1 MADSTPQLKRKREG
15 AEAQRK
21 KAKTQKKPE
30 AGAVQDAEVAATPAK
45 ATPKPKQTPKATP
58 KAKDPSNA
66 TPKPAKTNGAND
78 AVSKTKAKKQKPKGS
93 ANWSVSSAQGG
104 WFLPRD
110 PVFSADEKSILLA
123 THKGLEVYV
132 AETSLLAYKLPVS
145 GSGEV
150 TAYALS
156 ATDSN
161 RVYVAESTGLIT
173 LWDWVSRQKVGRWD
187 IGATVRN
194 MKVVTHADED
204 LVYCHEPGKSHIVNV
219 HALRTG
225 AQASTTELKPILK
238 TSANILDIQVL
249 LQGKFVVV
257 ACGDSLMVGKRQKQS
272 KTAVQDFEYVWREL
286 KFAQRITTFDAYVR
300 DPAEVTG
307 KPAKSAQDQRDIIDI
322 AIGELSGAILLFED
336 VLASF
341 AAIETVQKAGKTK
354 ADNAESLRPKK
365 LHWHRDAVGSVKWS
379 LDGKKSTHSCRFAL
393 ANIHRQLCHL
403 WRRRDRH
410 HNLAARHWET
420 TAPAASDSS
429 DREHSRFALWF
440 FIRHHAGKQLGHCT
454 LDH

>member
-1 MADSTPQLKRKREG
+1 MTDSTPQLKRKREG

-21 KAKTQKKPE
+21 KARTLKKGE
-30 AGAVQDAEVAATPAK
+30 AGAGQDGEVAATPVAK
-45 ATPKPKQTPKATP
+45 SRPKPKQTPKSTPKSKDAPSATP
-58 KAKDPSNA
+58 SKPAQANIARDDASKKAKR
-66 TPKPAKTNGAND
+66 
-78 AVSKTKAKKQKPKGS
+78 QKSKGS
-93 ANWSVSSAQGG
+93 ANWLVSSAQGG

-110 PVFSADEKSILLA
+110 PVFSADETFIILGTQKA
-123 THKGLEVYV
+123 LEIYV

-156 ATDSN
+156 ATDPN

-173 LWDWVSRQKVGRWD
+173 LWDWTQRQKIGRWD

-194 MKVVTHADED
+194 MTVITHSDED
-204 LVYCHEPGKSHIVNV
+204 LVYCHEPGKSHIINV

-225 AQASTTELKPILK
+225 AQAATTELKPILK
-238 TSANILDIQVL
+238 TSSSIVDIQVL

-286 KFAQRITTFDAYVR
+286 KFAQRITTFNAYVR
-300 DPAEVTG
+300 DPAELTG
-307 KPAKSAQDQRDIIDI
+307 KVAKSAHEQRDLIDI
-322 AIGELSGAILLFED
+322 AIGDVSGVILLFED
-336 VLASF
+336 ILASF
-341 AAIETVQKAGKTK
+341 AAIESVEKGGKVK

-379 LDGKKSTHSCRFAL
+379 LDGKLYGCTV
-393 ANIHRQLCHL
+393 
-403 WRRRDRH
+403 
-410 HNLAARHWET
+410 
-420 TAPAASDSS
+420 
-429 DREHSRFALWF
+429 
-440 FIRHHAGKQLGHCT
+440 AGAG
-454 LDH
+454 

>member
-1 MADSTPQLKRKREG
+1 MSKTSAADLVVEDRLAADPIMADSTPQLKRKREG

-21 KAKTQKKPE
+21 KAKTK
-30 AGAVQDAEVAATPAK
+30 DAEVAATPVAK
-45 ATPKPKQTPKATP
+45 SIPKPKQTPKSTP
-58 KAKDPSNA
+58 KSKDASNA
-66 TPKPAKTNGAND
+66 TPKAVKTNSAND
-78 AVSKTKAKKQKPKGS
+78 AVSKTKAKKQKSKGS

-110 PVFSADEKSILLA
+110 PVFSSDEKFLLLA
-123 THKGLEVYV
+123 TQKALEIYV

-145 GSGEV
+145 GSGEI

-156 ATDSN
+156 ATDAN

-173 LWDWVSRQKVGRWD
+173 LWDWVSRQKIGRWD

-194 MKVVTHADED
+194 MKVVTHSDED

-238 TSANILDIQVL
+238 TSSNIQDIQVL
-249 LQGKFVVV
+249 LQGRFVVV

-272 KTAVQDFEYVWREL
+272 KMAVQDFEYVWREL
-286 KFAQRITTFDAYVR
+286 KFAQRITAFNAYVR

-307 KPAKSAQDQRDIIDI
+307 KPAKSVQDQRDIIDI
-322 AIGELSGAILLFED
+322 AIGDVSGVILLFED
-336 VLASF
+336 ILASF

-354 ADNAESLRPKK
+354 ADNAETLRPKK

-379 LDGKKSTHSCRFAL
+379 LDGE
-393 ANIHRQLCHL
+393 
-403 WRRRDRH
+403 RH
-410 HNLAARHWET
+410 EESGSN
-420 TAPAASDSS
+420 
-429 DREHSRFALWF
+429 
-440 FIRHHAGKQLGHCT
+440 
-454 LDH
+454 

>member
-21 KAKTQKKPE
+21 KAKTLKKNE
-30 AGAVQDAEVAATPAK
+30 AGAGQDGEVAATAVVKSTPKSKQTHK
-45 ATPKPKQTPKATP
+45 ATPKS
-58 KAKDPSNA
+58 KDALNA
-66 TPKPAKTNGAND
+66 TPKPSKVNASTDD
-78 AVSKTKAKKQKPKGS
+78 ATSKTKAKKQKSKGS
-93 ANWSVSSAQGG
+93 ADWNVSSAQGG

-110 PVFSADEKSILLA
+110 PVFSTDEKFIILA
-123 THKGLEVYV
+123 TQKALEIYV
-132 AETSLLAYKLPVS
+132 AETSLLAHKLPVS

-150 TAYALS
+150 TAYAVS

-173 LWDWVSRQKVGRWD
+173 LWDWTSRKKIGRWD

-194 MKVVTHADED
+194 MTVITHSDED

-238 TSANILDIQVL
+238 TSSSILDVQVL

-257 ACGDSLMVGKRQKQS
+257 ACNDSLMVGKRQKQS

-286 KFAQRITTFDAYVR
+286 KFAQRITTFNAYVR
-300 DPAEVTG
+300 DQAEVTG
-307 KPAKSAQDQRDIIDI
+307 KAARSAQDQRDVIDI
-322 AIGELSGAILLFED
+322 AIGDDSGVILLFED
-336 VLASF
+336 ILASF
-341 AAIETVQKAGKTK
+341 AAIETAQKGGKTK

-365 LHWHRDAVGSVKWS
+365 LHWHRDVVGSVKWS
-379 LDGKKSTHSCRFAL
+379 LDGK
-393 ANIHRQLCHL
+393 QL
-403 WRRRDRH
+403 
-410 HNLAARHWET
+410 ET
-420 TAPAASDSS
+420 FQEGFP
-429 DREHSRFALWF
+429 
-440 FIRHHAGKQLGHCT
+440 G
-454 LDH
+454 

>member
-21 KAKTQKKPE
+21 KAKTQKKGE
-30 AGAVQDAEVAATPAK
+30 AGVGQDAEVAATPVAK
-45 ATPKPKQTPKATP
+45 STTKFKQTPKSTP
-58 KAKDPSNA
+58 KAKDAPNA
-66 TPKPAKTNGAND
+66 TPKPSRMSTKTDD
-78 AVSKTKAKKQKPKGS
+78 ALSKTKAKKQKPKGS
-93 ANWSVSSAQGG
+93 ANWNISSAQGG

-110 PVFSADEKSILLA
+110 PVFSIDEKFIILA
-123 THKGLEVYV
+123 TQKALEVYV

-173 LWDWVSRQKVGRWD
+173 LWDWVSRQKIGRWD

-194 MKVVTHADED
+194 MAVITHSEED

-238 TSANILDIQVL
+238 TGLSILDIQVL

-286 KFAQRITTFDAYVR
+286 KFVQRITTFNAYVR

-307 KPAKSAQDQRDIIDI
+307 KAAKSAQDQRDIIDV
-322 AIGELSGAILLFED
+322 AVGDESGVILLFED
-336 VLASF
+336 ILASF
-341 AAIETVQKAGKTK
+341 AAIESSQKGGKSK
-354 ADNAESLRPKK
+354 ADNAENLRPKK

-379 LDGKKSTHSCRFAL
+379 LDGK
-393 ANIHRQLCHL
+393 
-403 WRRRDRH
+403 
-410 HNLAARHWET
+410 
-420 TAPAASDSS
+420 
-429 DREHSRFALWF
+429 
-440 FIRHHAGKQLGHCT
+440 
-454 LDH
+454 

>member
-21 KAKTQKKPE
+21 KAKTQKKGE
-30 AGAVQDAEVAATPAK
+30 AGVGQDAEVAATPVAK
-45 ATPKPKQTPKATP
+45 STTKFKQTPKSTP
-58 KAKDPSNA
+58 KAKDAPNA
-66 TPKPAKTNGAND
+66 TPKPSRLSTKTDD
-78 AVSKTKAKKQKPKGS
+78 ALSKTKAKKQKPKGS
-93 ANWSVSSAQGG
+93 ANWNISSSQGG

-110 PVFSADEKSILLA
+110 PVFSIDEKFIILA
-123 THKGLEVYV
+123 TQKALEVYV

-173 LWDWVSRQKVGRWD
+173 LWDWVSRQKIGRWD

-194 MKVVTHADED
+194 MAVITHSEED

-238 TSANILDIQVL
+238 TGLSILDIQVL

-286 KFAQRITTFDAYVR
+286 KFVQRITTFNAYVR

-307 KPAKSAQDQRDIIDI
+307 KAAKSAQDQRDIIDV
-322 AIGELSGAILLFED
+322 AVGDESGVILLFED
-336 VLASF
+336 ILASF
-341 AAIETVQKAGKTK
+341 AAIESSQKGGKSK
-354 ADNAESLRPKK
+354 ADNAENLRPKK

-379 LDGKKSTHSCRFAL
+379 LDGK
-393 ANIHRQLCHL
+393 
-403 WRRRDRH
+403 
-410 HNLAARHWET
+410 
-420 TAPAASDSS
+420 
-429 DREHSRFALWF
+429 
-440 FIRHHAGKQLGHCT
+440 
-454 LDH
+454 

>member
-21 KAKTQKKPE
+21 KARTQK
-30 AGAVQDAEVAATPAK
+30 AGAGQDVDVAATPAAK
-45 ATPKPKQTPKATP
+45 STPKPKQTPKPTP
-58 KAKDPSNA
+58 KSKDAPNA
-66 TPKPAKTNGAND
+66 TPKPARTNGTND
-78 AVSKTKAKKQKPKGS
+78 DATSKTKAKKQKSKGS
-93 ANWSVSSAQGG
+93 GNWSVSSAQGG

-110 PVFSADEKSILLA
+110 PVFSVDEKFVILA
-123 THKGLEVYV
+123 TQKALEIYV

-173 LWDWVSRQKVGRWD
+173 LWDWVSRQKIGRWD

-194 MKVVTHADED
+194 MTVITHLDED

-238 TSANILDIQVL
+238 TSATILDVQVL

-286 KFAQRITTFDAYVR
+286 KFAQRITAFNAYVR

-307 KPAKSAQDQRDIIDI
+307 KAAKSAQEQRDIIDI
-322 AIGELSGAILLFED
+322 AIGDVSGVILLFED
-336 VLASF
+336 ILASF
-341 AAIETVQKAGKTK
+341 AAIESIQKGGKTK

-379 LDGKKSTHSCRFAL
+379 LDGKQHGESCKITL
-393 ANIHRQLCHL
+393 ANMYRQLCHL
-403 WRRRDRH
+403 WR
-410 HNLAARHWET
+410 
-420 TAPAASDSS
+420 
-429 DREHSRFALWF
+429 
-440 FIRHHAGKQLGHCT
+440 
-454 LDH
+454 

>member
-21 KAKTQKKPE
+21 KAKTQKKSE
-30 AGAVQDAEVAATPAK
+30 AGAGQDVEVAATPVAK
-45 ATPKPKQTPKATP
+45 STPKAKQTPKSTP
-58 KAKDPSNA
+58 KTKDASNA
-66 TPKPAKTNGAND
+66 TPKPAKTNGIND
-78 AVSKTKAKKQKPKGS
+78 DALSKKAKKQKSKGS
-93 ANWSVSSAQGG
+93 AHWNVSSAQGG

-110 PVFSADEKSILLA
+110 PVFSVDEKFIILA
-123 THKGLEVYV
+123 TQKALEIYV

-145 GSGEV
+145 GAGEV
-150 TAYALS
+150 TAFALS

-173 LWDWVSRQKVGRWD
+173 LWDWVSRQKLGRWD

-194 MKVVTHADED
+194 MTVITHSDED

-238 TSANILDIQVL
+238 TSSTILDVQVL

-286 KFAQRITTFDAYVR
+286 KFAQRITTFNAYVR
-300 DPAEVTG
+300 DPELTG
-307 KPAKSAQDQRDIIDI
+307 KAAKSAQDQRDIIDI
-322 AIGELSGAILLFED
+322 AIGDVSGAILLFED
-336 VLASF
+336 ILASF
-341 AAIETVQKAGKTK
+341 AAIESVQKGGKTK

-379 LDGKKSTHSCRFAL
+379 LDGKQYGGIF
-393 ANIHRQLCHL
+393 
-403 WRRRDRH
+403 
-410 HNLAARHWET
+410 
-420 TAPAASDSS
+420 
-429 DREHSRFALWF
+429 
-440 FIRHHAGKQLGHCT
+440 
-454 LDH
+454 

>member
-1 MADSTPQLKRKREG
+1 MG
-15 AEAQRK
+15 
-21 KAKTQKKPE
+21 
-30 AGAVQDAEVAATPAK
+30 QDAEVAATPVAK
-45 ATPKPKQTPKATP
+45 STTKFKQTPKSTP
-58 KAKDPSNA
+58 KAKDAPNA
-66 TPKPAKTNGAND
+66 TPKPSRMSTKTDD
-78 AVSKTKAKKQKPKGS
+78 ALSKTKAKKQKPKGS
-93 ANWSVSSAQGG
+93 ANWNISSAQGG

-110 PVFSADEKSILLA
+110 PVFSIDEKFIILA
-123 THKGLEVYV
+123 TQKALEVYV

-173 LWDWVSRQKVGRWD
+173 LWDWVSRQKIGRWD

-194 MKVVTHADED
+194 MAVITHSEED

-238 TSANILDIQVL
+238 TGLSILDIQVL

-286 KFAQRITTFDAYVR
+286 KFVQRITTFNAYVR

-307 KPAKSAQDQRDIIDI
+307 KAAKSAQDQRDIIDV
-322 AIGELSGAILLFED
+322 AVGDESGVILLFED
-336 VLASF
+336 ILASF
-341 AAIETVQKAGKTK
+341 AAIESSQKGGKSK
-354 ADNAESLRPKK
+354 ADNAENLRPKK

-379 LDGKKSTHSCRFAL
+379 LDGK
-393 ANIHRQLCHL
+393 
-403 WRRRDRH
+403 
-410 HNLAARHWET
+410 
-420 TAPAASDSS
+420 
-429 DREHSRFALWF
+429 
-440 FIRHHAGKQLGHCT
+440 
-454 LDH
+454 